1 MCRTVAKRM
10 PLFSNFP
17 LTVLVWDAKCHA
29 MSRGWFANV
38 PLVAF
43 FTQPEDP
50 VMSSVYP
57 RSFSHIGLSVT
68 DLDAAVNFY
77 LGWPLFGLAQLYRA
91 QAARAPSREA

>member
-1 MCRTVAKRM
+1 
-10 PLFSNFP
+10 
-17 LTVLVWDAKCHA
+17 
-29 MSRGWFANV
+29 
-38 PLVAF
+38 
-43 FTQPEDP
+43 
-50 VMSSVYP
+50 MSSVYP